1 MAAVHPRFH
10 SPWIATLVMGALTA
24 ACCLLPIGLLVML
37 TGTGLAVIYAGV
49 CLAVIAGRRNG
60 STAVAHYRMRL
71 YPLWP
76 AASLAALAGV
86 VAASLLDPD
95 LGRPSLI
102 ANGAVMAISAAYYLL
117 YLRRRGGWTLRGAD
131 GTPLEALEAEGLGN

>member
-1 MAAVHPRFH
+1 
-10 SPWIATLVMGALTA
+10 MGALTA
-24 ACCLLPIGLLVML
+24 GCCLLPIGLLVML

-49 CLAVIAGRRNG
+49 CAAVIAGRRTG
-60 STAVAHYRMRL
+60 TTALAHFRMRL

-76 AASLAALAGV
+76 LASLVALAGV
-86 VAASLLDPD
+86 VVASLMDPD
-95 LGRPSLI
+95 VGRPSLI

-131 GTPLEALEAEGLGN
+131 GSPLEAEGLGN